1 MKNCLF
7 LLLGLISVQIQGQ
20 SLRFEVFQ
28 GMPVQQNASKLLNP
42 WAGGM
47 NSMQY
52 QSMDLNGDSV
62 LDVVCFDRTSQ
73 QISPFLQSVQGTFRY
88 APEYVTQFPMI
99 ENWFILV
106 DYNQDGWKDLF
117 CATGAGMK
125 VYQQKIIQGKFNFE
139 LVKNPLYTTGF
150 SGLVN
155 LYVASPDIPVVADVD
170 NDGDVDVLAFEPGG
184 HYIEFHENVSV
195 QKTGSAGLLFEKSV
209 TTWGGILHND
219 CFDIQINANE
229 FVLKSQSIQSVE
241 RVSHVGN
248 ALGRTANNDLYFGQV
263 SCPNLS
269 FLKNTGS
276 GPNVKYS
283 QVNTDYLS
291 GLNLGAGVFWS
302 AVPLR
307 LSGPEEDVFVSVNT
321 PDNAG
326 FQQDFQR
333 SSFWII
339 NGKAIPFLQDQMI
352 DVGEK
357 ASPCFVDVDRDGDLD
372 LLIGHTGNRKGAGIV
387 LYENQQGLLVFK
399 TSDYFGL
406 AKREVLNDVVLQTLG
421 ETILLTA
428 QGISG
433 PVSYMFDNQKISPYS
448 IDLGAGEVPIV
459 SPWGLLIHRRS
470 GRIQL
475 GANLDWGQLSQ
486 EKWQLRSA
494 QIGDLD
500 GDGEA
505 EFVGFDTDGLLHVG
519 NYEANANKISWRSV
533 NFSMPSIGRN
543 ARLQLA
549 DVSGDGRLDFVVG
562 TGGGGVQLFENK
574 STSAVWEAQVSQTLQ
589 VWPNPSSETIY
600 VLSNQSGE
608 LQCFNGLGQELDR
621 MNIQSGITY
630 PLTNSAIHFIRFT
643 DLQGKVS
650 TRKIQHD

>member
-20 SLRFEVFQ
+20 SLRFELFQ
-28 GMPVQQNASKLLNP
+28 GMPVQQNASKLNNP

-73 QISPFLQSVQGTFRY
+73 QISTFLQSTQGTFRY
-88 APEYVTQFPMI
+88 APEYIAQFPLI

-106 DYNQDGWKDLF
+106 DFNQDGLKDLF

-125 VYQQKIIQGKFNFE
+125 VYQQKINLGKFGFE
-139 LVKNPLYTTGF
+139 LVKNPLFTTGF
-150 SGLVN
+150 AGLVN

-195 QKTGSAGLLFEKSV
+195 QKTGSPGLQFEKSV
-209 TTWGGILHND
+209 NTWGGILHNN
-219 CFDIQINANE
+219 CLDIQLNGGESPLQTQA
-229 FVLKSQSIQSVE
+229 SQGIQ
-241 RVSHVGN
+241 RADHVGN
-248 ALGRTANNDLYFGQV
+248 ALGRTVNNDLYFGQV

-269 FLKNTGS
+269 FLKNVGS
-276 GPNVKYS
+276 GSTVKYS
-283 QVNTDYLS
+283 LANNDLLA
-291 GLNLGAGVFWS
+291 GLNLGTGIFWS

-307 LSGPEEDVFVSVNT
+307 LSGPDEDVFVSVNT

-326 FQQDFQR
+326 YQQDFQR
-333 SSFWII
+333 SSFRIS

-387 LYENQQGLLVFK
+387 LYENQQGVLVYK
-399 TSDYFGL
+399 TSDYLGF
-406 AKREVLNDVVLQTLG
+406 ANREVLNDLVIQPLG
-421 ETILLTA
+421 ESILLTA

-433 PVSYMFDNQKISPYS
+433 PVAYLIDNQKISPFS

-459 SPWGLLIHRRS
+459 SPWGLLVHRRS

-475 GANLDWGQLSQ
+475 GDNLDWGQLSQ
-486 EKWQLRSA
+486 ERWQLRSG
-494 QIGDLD
+494 QVGDVD
-500 GDGEA
+500 GDGVL
-505 EFVGFDTDGLLHVG
+505 EFVGLDTDGLLHVG
-519 NYEANANKISWRSV
+519 NYDASSNKISWRSI

-543 ARLQLA
+543 ARLQLV

-562 TGGGGVQLFENK
+562 TGAGGVQLFENK

-600 VLSNQSGE
+600 VLTNQSGE

-621 MNIQSGITY
+621 LTIQAGKTY
-630 PLTNSAIHFIRFT
+630 PLTNSAIQLIRFT

>member
-7 LLLGLISVQIQGQ
+7 LLLGLISVQIHGQ
-20 SLRFEVFQ
+20 FLRFEVFQ
-28 GMPVQQNASKLLNP
+28 GLAVQQNSNKLQNP

-52 QSMDLNGDSV
+52 QSMDLNGDAV
-62 LDVVCFDRTSQ
+62 MDVICFDRTSQ
-73 QISPFLQSVQGTFRY
+73 QISPFLQSTQGTFRY
-88 APEYVTQFPMI
+88 APEFIAQFPLI

-106 DYNQDGWKDLF
+106 DFNQDGLKDLF

-125 VYQQKIIQGKFNFE
+125 VYQQKITQGKFSFE
-139 LVKNPLYTTGF
+139 LVKNPLMSTGF
-150 SGLVN
+150 AGLIN

-195 QKTGSAGLLFEKSV
+195 QRTGSPGLQFEKS
-209 TTWGGILHND
+209 TNTWGGILHND
-219 CFDIQINANE
+219 CFDIQLNVNE
-229 FVLKSQSIQSVE
+229 FVLKTQSTQRIE
-241 RVSHVGN
+241 KASHVGN

-307 LSGPEEDVFVSVNT
+307 LSGPDEDVFVSLNT

-326 FQQDFQR
+326 YQQNFQR
-333 SSFWII
+333 SSFRIS
-339 NGKAIPFLQDQMI
+339 NGRATPFLQDQMI

-357 ASPCFVDVDRDGDLD
+357 ASPCFFDVDQDGDLD
-372 LLIGHTGNRKGAGIV
+372 LLIGHTGNRKGAGIY
-387 LYENQQGLLVFK
+387 LYENQQGVLIFK
-399 TSDYFGL
+399 TADYLGL
-406 AKREVLNDVVLQTLG
+406 ANREVLNEVVLQTLG
-421 ETILLTA
+421 NSILLTA

-433 PVSYMFDNQKISPYS
+433 PVSYVITNQKISPFPL
-448 IDLGAGEVPIV
+448 DLGAGEVPIV

-475 GANLDWGQLSQ
+475 GDNMDWGQLSQ
-486 EKWQLRSA
+486 ESWQLRSA
-494 QIGDLD
+494 QVGDLD
-500 GDGEA
+500 GDGGV
-505 EFVGFDTDGLLHVG
+505 EFVGLDVDGLLRVG
-519 NYEANANKISWRSV
+519 NYEASSNKVTWRSV
-533 NFSMPSIGRN
+533 QISMPSLGRN
-543 ARLQLA
+543 TRLQLA
-549 DVSGDGRLDFVVG
+549 DFSGDGRLDFVVG
-562 TGGGGVQLFENK
+562 TGGGGIQLFENK
-574 STSAVWEAQVSQTLQ
+574 SKSPLWDAQASEALQ
-589 VWPNPSSETIY
+589 VWPNPSSATIF
-600 VLSNQSGE
+600 VLTNQSGE
-608 LQCFNGLGQELDR
+608 IQCFNGLGQELNR
-621 MNIQSGITY
+621 LIVQAGKTYSLINPAIQ
-630 PLTNSAIHFIRFT
+630 LIRFT
-643 DLQGKVS
+643 DLHGKVS
-650 TRKIQHD
+650 TRKIQHH

>member
-52 QSMDLNGDSV
+52 QSMDLNGDAV
-62 LDVVCFDRTSQ
+62 MDVVCFDRTSQ

-88 APEYVTQFPMI
+88 APEYIAQFPLI

-106 DYNQDGWKDLF
+106 DYNQDGMKDLF

-125 VYQQKIIQGKFNFE
+125 VYQQKIIQGKFGFE

-170 NDGDVDVLAFEPGG
+170 KDGDVDVLAFEPGG

-195 QKTGSAGLLFEKSV
+195 QKTGSPGLLFEKSAN
-209 TTWGGILHND
+209 TWGGILHND
-219 CFDIQINANE
+219 CFDIQINTNE
-229 FVLKSQSIQSVE
+229 FVLKSQSIQAVE

-276 GPNVKYS
+276 GSSVKYG
-283 QVNTDYLS
+283 QVNTDYLT
-291 GLNLGAGVFWS
+291 GLNLGTGVFWS
-302 AVPLR
+302 AVPLQ
-307 LSGPEEDVFVSVNT
+307 LSGAAEDVFVSVNT

-326 FQQDFQR
+326 YQQDFQR
-333 SSFWII
+333 SSFRITD
-339 NGKAIPFLQDQMI
+339 GKAFPFLQDQMI

-357 ASPCFVDVDRDGDLD
+357 ASPCFMDVDRDGDLD
-372 LLIGHTGNRKGAGIV
+372 LLIGHAGNRKGAGIN
-387 LYENQQGLLVFK
+387 LYENQQGILVFK
-399 TSDYFGL
+399 SSDYLGL
-406 AKREVLNDVVLQTLG
+406 AKREVLNDVVLQTWG

-433 PVSYMFDNQKISPYS
+433 PVAYLIDQQKISPYS
-448 IDLGAGEVPIV
+448 IDLGAGEVPIA

-475 GANLDWGQLSQ
+475 GDNLDWGQLSQ
-486 EKWQLRSA
+486 ESWQLRSA

-500 GDGEA
+500 GDGQV
-505 EFVGFDTDGLLHVG
+505 EFVGFDADGLLHVG
-519 NYEANANKISWRSV
+519 NYEASSNKISWRSV

-543 ARLQLA
+543 ARLQFA
-549 DVSGDGRLDFVVG
+549 DVTGDGRLDFVVG

-574 STSAVWEAQVSQTLQ
+574 SLSPVWEAQTSQALQ

-600 VLSNQSGE
+600 VLTNQSGE
-608 LQCFNGLGQELDR
+608 LQCFNGLGQELHR
-621 MNIQSGITY
+621 MHIQAGKTY
-630 PLTNSAIHFIRFT
+630 QLTNSAIQLIRFS